1 MTCCIIVRGPL
12 GVGKTT
18 IAKRIAE
25 RTGQKYVSIDEI
37 LRRNN
42 LDNIKDGNIPLGNFI
57 RANEIIAKKY
67 PGKPLII
74 DGNFYY
80 KSQISDLKRKL
91 GKVRV
96 FTLKASLNVCIDRD
110 KKRKLSYGK
119 ESASAVYKLVFKFDH
134 GAVINTEN
142 KAPEK
147 VAEEIITLLK
157 KQNYWEK
164 DKK

>member
-1 MTCCIIVRGPL
+1 MTYCIIVRGPL
-12 GVGKTT
+12 GVGETT

-25 RTGQKYVSIDEI
+25 RTGRKYVSVDEI

-42 LDNIKDGNIPLGNFI
+42 LDNVKDGNIPLRNFI

-80 KSQISDLKRKL
+80 
-91 GKVRV
+91 
-96 FTLKASLNVCIDRD
+96 VCIDRD

-134 GAVINTEN
+134 GTVINAEN
-142 KAPEK
+142 KNPEK
-147 VAEEIITLLK
+147 VAEKILTLLK
-157 KQNYWEK
+157 K
-164 DKK
+164 